1 MKILYEDCDPDKAQD
16 KTLPY
21 TAYLVEYKI
30 DGETHYDLAVGKKRV
45 DIFDAYWDKYRND
58 FVTMNQSEGRVNP
71 KLWGIKPPETKKR
84 K

>member
-16 KTLPY
+16 KSLPY
-21 TAYLVEYKI
+21 TAYLVEYKV
-30 DGETHYDLAVGKKRV
+30 DGVSHYDLVVGKKRT
-45 DIFDAYWDKYRND
+45 DIFDSYWDKYKND
-58 FVTMNQSEGRVNP
+58 FVTMTQSEGRVNP